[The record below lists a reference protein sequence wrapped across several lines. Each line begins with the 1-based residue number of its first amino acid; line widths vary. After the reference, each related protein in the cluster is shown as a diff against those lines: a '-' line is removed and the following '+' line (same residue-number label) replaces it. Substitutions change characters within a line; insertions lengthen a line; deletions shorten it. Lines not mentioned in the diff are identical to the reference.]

1 MEQIEISEKQAI
13 YINEATH
20 RWNGKVGATQCGKTY
35 VDTLY
40 VIPNRIEERKGKK
53 GLNFI
58 VGVSKETI
66 TRNIIE
72 PLQELFGNK
81 VVTDIASNNTCRIL
95 GEKVYCIGADNVGR
109 VRKFRGARIKYLY
122 IDEVYDINEEVFEL
136 LKSRLSFEYSVCDFA
151 GNPQHEE
158 HWFEIFLKSDAD
170 IYLQRYTLFDNPF
183 LPKVYIDNLCKEYV
197 GTIYYD
203 RYILGRPCNA
213 QGLCYKKFA
222 NNPER
227 YGMDY
232 QCELKTINGKQK
244 WVDNLPLGETI
255 IGIDYGGTKSGQA
268 FVCTRIAYDYT
279 KVVTMASI
287 RITDELDSKQL
298 LEKQIEFIEYCRK
311 KFHCNIDYVYPD
323 NEESVHIRS
332 LDNAIRERGWNTIV
346 RGSRKYPV
354 NDRIEA
360 QNKMLAFDI
369 WKYLNGE
376 CDSLVKAMKTAMWDD
391 NKLEDTRL
399 DDFTTDIDSMDA
411 YEYSYERDMKRIMD
425 AINYEEVM

>member
-35 VDTLY
+35 IDTLY

-66 TRNIIE
+66 TRNVIE

-81 VVTDIASNNTCRIL
+81 VVTDIASNNTCRIF

-151 GNPQHEE
+151 GNPQNEE
-158 HWFEIFLKSDAD
+158 HWFEKFLQSDGD

-183 LPKVYIDNLCKEYV
+183 LPKVYVDNLCKEYA

-222 NNPER
+222 DNPNR

-232 QCELKTINGKQK
+232 QCEYKLVNGKQK

-298 LEKQIEFIEYCRK
+298 LEKQVEFIEYCK
-311 KFHCNIDYVYPD
+311 NKFHCNIDYVYPD

-332 LDNAIRERGWNTIV
+332 LDNAVRERGWNTIV

>member
-1 MEQIEISEKQAI
+1 MEQIEISEKQAK
-13 YINEATH
+13 YINNANH

-66 TRNIIE
+66 TRNVIE
-72 PLQELFGNK
+72 PLQELYGNK
-81 VVTDIASNNTCRIL
+81 VITDIASNNTCRIF

-136 LKSRLSFEYSVCDFA
+136 LKSRLSFEYSICDFA

-158 HWFEIFLKSDAD
+158 HWFEKFLQSDAD
-170 IYLQRYTLFDNPF
+170 IYMQRYTLFDNPF
-183 LPKVYIDNLCKEYV
+183 LPKVYVDNLCKEYE

-222 NNPER
+222 DNPQK
-227 YGMDY
+227 YA
-232 QCELKTINGKQK
+232 LKYESYFENDK
-244 WVDNLPLGETI
+244 WHDNLPPGETI
-255 IGIDYGGTKSGQA
+255 VGIDYGGTRSGQA
-268 FVCTRIAYDYT
+268 FVCTRISWDCSRVIA
-279 KVVTMASI
+279 MASR
-287 RITDELDSKQL
+287 RITKELDSKQL
-298 LEKQIEFIEYCRK
+298 LEEQMDFLIYCRN
-311 KFHCNIDYVYPD
+311 KFHCEIDNVYPD
-323 NEESVHIRS
+323 NEETVHIRT
-332 LDNAIRERGWNTIV
+332 LRNAVEEEGWRTIV
-346 RGSRKYPV
+346 RGSKKEPV
-354 NDRIEA
+354 NTRIDC
-360 QNKMLAFDI
+360 QNKMLSFDVFQ
-369 WKYLNGE
+369 YLEGE
-376 CDSLVKAMKTAMWDD
+376 CDTLVKAMKTAMWDD
-391 NKLEDTRL
+391 KKIEDVRL

-411 YEYSYERDMKRIMD
+411 YEYSYERRIKAIIDML
-425 AINYEEVM
+425 NFEGE

>member
-81 VVTDIASNNTCRIL
+81 VVTDIASNNTCRIF

-136 LKSRLSFEYSVCDFA
+136 LKSRLSFEYSVCDYA

-183 LPKVYIDNLCKEYV
+183 LPKVYVDNLCKEYE

-203 RYILGRPCNA
+203 RYILGRACNA

-232 QCELKTINGKQK
+232 QGEYKFVNDKQK

-298 LEKQIEFIEYCRK
+298 LERQVEFIEYCRN

-332 LDNAIRERGWNTIV
+332 LDNAVRERGWNTIV

-399 DDFTTDIDSMDA
+399 DDFTTDIDDLDA

>member
-35 VDTLY
+35 IDTLY

-66 TRNIIE
+66 TRNVIE

-81 VVTDIASNNTCRIL
+81 VVTDIASNNTCRIF

-158 HWFEIFLKSDAD
+158 HWFEKFLQSDAD

-298 LEKQIEFIEYCRK
+298 LEKQVEFIEYCRN

-332 LDNAIRERGWNTIV
+332 LDNAVRERGWNTTV

-369 WKYLNGE
+369 WKYLSGE

>member
-1 MEQIEISEKQAI
+1 MEQIEISEKQAV

-35 VDTLY
+35 IDTLY

-158 HWFEIFLKSDAD
+158 HWFEKFLQSDAD

-183 LPKVYIDNLCKEYV
+183 LPKVYIDNLCKEYD

-232 QCELKTINGKQK
+232 QCEYKLINGKQK

-287 RITDELDSKQL
+287 RITDKLDSKQL
-298 LEKQIEFIEYCRK
+298 LKKQMEFIEYCRN

>member
-158 HWFEIFLKSDAD
+158 HWFEKFLQSDAD

-183 LPKVYIDNLCKEYV
+183 LPKVYIDNLCKEYI

-232 QCELKTINGKQK
+232 QCEYKLVNGKQK

-298 LEKQIEFIEYCRK
+298 LEKQMEFIEYCRN

>member
-35 VDTLY
+35 IDTLY

-66 TRNIIE
+66 TRNVIE

-81 VVTDIASNNTCRIL
+81 VVTDITSNNTCRIF

-183 LPKVYIDNLCKEYV
+183 LPKVYVDNLCKEYL

-203 RYILGRPCNA
+203 RYILGRACNA

-222 NNPER
+222 DNPER
-227 YGMDY
+227 YGIDY
-232 QCELKTINGKQK
+232 KCELKIENGKQK
-244 WVDNLPLGETI
+244 WIDNLPLGETI

-279 KVVTMASI
+279 KVIAMASQ
-287 RITDELDSKQL
+287 RITDELDSKEL
-298 LEKQIEFIEYCRK
+298 LDRQIEFAEYCRN
-311 KFHCNIDYVYPD
+311 KFHCNIDYMYPD
-323 NEESVHIRS
+323 NEETVHIRS
-332 LDNAIRERGWNTIV
+332 LRNAVEERGWNTIV
-346 RGSRKYPV
+346 KGSKKEPI
-354 NDRIEA
+354 NTRIDC
-360 QNKMLAFDI
+360 QNKMLSFDI
-369 WKYLNGE
+369 FRYINGE
-376 CDSLVKAMKTAMWDD
+376 CDTLVKAMKTAMWDD
-391 NKLEDTRL
+391 KKLEDTRL
-399 DDFTTDIDSMDA
+399 DDFTTDIDSLDG
-411 YEYSYERDMKRIMD
+411 YEYTYERRIKQIIDM
-425 AINYEEVM
+425 INYEGE

>member
-35 VDTLY
+35 IDTLY

-66 TRNIIE
+66 TRNVIE

-81 VVTDIASNNTCRIL
+81 VVTDIASNNTCRIF

-183 LPKVYIDNLCKEYV
+183 LPKVYIDNLCKEYD

-298 LEKQIEFIEYCRK
+298 LEKQIEFIEYCRN

-332 LDNAIRERGWNTIV
+332 LDNAVRERGWNTIV

-369 WKYLNGE
+369 WKYLSGE

>member
-158 HWFEIFLKSDAD
+158 HWFEKFLQSDAD

-183 LPKVYIDNLCKEYV
+183 LPKIYIDNLCKEYD

-298 LEKQIEFIEYCRK
+298 LERQVEFIEYCRN

-332 LDNAIRERGWNTIV
+332 LDNAVRERGWNTIV

-399 DDFTTDIDSMDA
+399 DDFTTDIDSLDA
-411 YEYSYERDMKRIMD
+411 EEYSWERDMKRIID
-425 AINYEEVM
+425 AINYEEV

>member
-35 VDTLY
+35 IDTLY

-66 TRNIIE
+66 TRNVIE

-136 LKSRLSFEYSVCDFA
+136 LKSRLSFEYIVCDFA

-183 LPKVYIDNLCKEYV
+183 LPKVYIDNLCKEYD

-213 QGLCYKKFA
+213 RGLCYKKFA

-298 LEKQIEFIEYCRK
+298 LEKQMEFIEYCRN

-332 LDNAIRERGWNTIV
+332 LDNAIRERGWNTAV
-346 RGSRKYPV
+346 RGSRKYLV

-369 WKYLNGE
+369 WKYLNSE

>member
-81 VVTDIASNNTCRIL
+81 VVTDIASNNTCRIF

-136 LKSRLSFEYSVCDFA
+136 LKSRLSFEYSCCDFA
-151 GNPQHEE
+151 GNPQNEE
-158 HWFEIFLKSDAD
+158 HWFEKFLQSDGD

-183 LPKVYIDNLCKEYV
+183 LPKVYIDNLCKEYA

-222 NNPER
+222 DNPNR

-298 LEKQIEFIEYCRK
+298 LEKQMEFIEYCRN

-332 LDNAIRERGWNTIV
+332 LDNAIRERGWNTVV

>member
-1 MEQIEISEKQAI
+1 MEQIEISEKQAT

-81 VVTDIASNNTCRIL
+81 VVTDIASNNTCQIF

-183 LPKVYIDNLCKEYV
+183 LPKVYVDNLCKEYV

-203 RYILGRPCNA
+203 RYILGRACNA

-222 NNPER
+222 DNPER
-227 YGMDY
+227 YGIDY
-232 QCELKTINGKQK
+232 KCELKIENGKQK

-255 IGIDYGGTKSGQA
+255 IGVDYGGTKSGQA

-298 LEKQIEFIEYCRK
+298 LEKQVEFIEYCRN

-332 LDNAIRERGWNTIV
+332 LDNVVRERGWNTVV

-376 CDSLVKAMKTAMWDD
+376 CDSLVKAMKTAIWDD

>member
-158 HWFEIFLKSDAD
+158 HWFEKFLQSDAD

-244 WVDNLPLGETI
+244 WVDNLPLGETV

-279 KVVTMASI
+279 RVVTMASI

-298 LEKQIEFIEYCRK
+298 LEKQIEFIEYCRN

-332 LDNAIRERGWNTIV
+332 LDNAVRERGWNTVV

-399 DDFTTDIDSMDA
+399 DDFSTDIDSMDA

>member
-13 YINEATH
+13 YINKATH

-158 HWFEIFLKSDAD
+158 HWFEKFLQSDAD

-244 WVDNLPLGETI
+244 WVDNLPLGETK

-279 KVVTMASI
+279 KAVTMASI
-287 RITDELDSKQL
+287 KITDELDSKQL
-298 LEKQIEFIEYCRK
+298 LEKQIEFIEYCRN

-332 LDNAIRERGWNTIV
+332 LDNAVRERGWNTIV

>member
-1 MEQIEISEKQAI
+1 MGVTKSTLERNVLRPMRDKFGDKLVGNINNENKVMLFGEECYALGAEKVNQ
-13 YINEATH
+13 
-20 RWNGKVGATQCGKTY
+20 
-35 VDTLY
+35 
-40 VIPNRIEERKGKK
+40 
-53 GLNFI
+53 
-58 VGVSKETI
+58 VSKI
-66 TRNIIE
+66 
-72 PLQELFGNK
+72 QG
-81 VVTDIASNNTCRIL
+81 AS
-95 GEKVYCIGADNVGR
+95 
-109 VRKFRGARIKYLY
+109 FKYLY
-122 IDEVYDINEEVFEL
+122 GDEVAKWSQEVFDMV
-136 LKSRLSFEYSVCDFA
+136 KSRLDQDYSCFDGTCNPESETHWLKDF
-151 GNPQHEE
+151 
-158 HWFEIFLKSDAD
+158 LDSDAD
-170 IYLQRYTLFDNPF
+170 IYIQHYTIDDNSF
-183 LPKVYIDNLCKEYV
+183 LSEVFKENLKKEYF
-197 GTIYYD
+197 GTVLYD
-203 RYILGRPCNA
+203 RYILGKWVNA
-213 QGLCYKKFA
+213 EGLIYKKFA

-255 IGIDYGGTKSGQA
+255 IGVDYGGTKSGQA

-279 KVVTMASI
+279 KVVTMAST

-298 LEKQIEFIEYCRK
+298 LEKQIEFIEYCRN

-332 LDNAIRERGWNTIV
+332 LDNAVRERGWNTIV

-369 WKYLNGE
+369 WKYINGE

-399 DDFTTDIDSMDA
+399 DDFTTDIDSLDA
-411 YEYSYERDMKRIMD
+411 EEYSWERDMKRIID
-425 AINYEEVM
+425 AINYEEV

>member
-35 VDTLY
+35 IDTLY

-66 TRNIIE
+66 TRNVIE

-81 VVTDIASNNTCRIL
+81 VVTDIASNNTCRIF

-158 HWFEIFLKSDAD
+158 HWFEKFLQSDAD
-170 IYLQRYTLFDNPF
+170 IYLQRYTLLDNPF

-298 LEKQIEFIEYCRK
+298 LEKQVEFIEYCRN

-332 LDNAIRERGWNTIV
+332 LDNAVRERGWNTTV

-369 WKYLNGE
+369 WKYLSGE